1 MNAHD
6 RAVGESLSH
15 DANEQATAFD
25 ANRRYLLAVA
35 YRMLGSYADA
45 EDAVQESWFRLMRTS
60 PDSIDDMRAWLTR
73 VVSRICLDQLRGR
86 ARRPEH
92 PLDRLPDIESS
103 DEPSPLAR
111 AETADRVGYALML
124 VLERLTPDERL
135 AYVLHDVFGL
145 PFDEIAGLVERT
157 PQAARKLASRA
168 REKVRGG
175 AASSPRARATTAQR
189 RALVEAFLAAAEGG
203 DITALVAVL
212 HPDVPFR
219 LDDASGGRI
228 IRGAE
233 AVASEA
239 AAFRR
244 FATGYE
250 FEIVEIG
257 DGFGVLASERGVPA
271 SILFFTTDAER
282 ITALEAR
289 VLS

>member
-1 MNAHD
+1 MSLHD
-6 RAVGESLSH
+6 RDASESGPR
-15 DANEQATAFD
+15 DANDRAAAFD

-45 EDAVQESWFRLMRTS
+45 EDAVQESWFRLMRTA
-60 PDSIDDMRAWLTR
+60 PDSIDDLRAWLTR

-86 ARRPEH
+86 ARHPEH
-92 PLDRLPDIESS
+92 PLDFLPDVESP
-103 DEPSPLAR
+103 DEPTPHAR
-111 AETADRVGYALML
+111 AETADRVGYALMI

-145 PFDEIAGLVERT
+145 PFDEIAELVERT

-168 REKVRGG
+168 RERVRGD
-175 AASSPRARATTAQR
+175 AVSSPRARATTAQR
-189 RALVEAFLAAAEGG
+189 RALVEAFLAAAGGG
-203 DITALVAVL
+203 DIAGLVAVL

-219 LDDASGGRI
+219 LDGADGGRI
-228 IRGAE
+228 VRGAE

-239 AAFRR
+239 ASFRR

-257 DGFGVLASERGVPA
+257 DGFGVLASEGGVPA
-271 SILFFTTDAER
+271 SVLFFTTDAER
-282 ITALEAR
+282 ITGLETR
-289 VLS
+289 TLR

>member
-1 MNAHD
+1 M
-6 RAVGESLSH
+6 SSH
-15 DANEQATAFD
+15 DVPDQAAAFD

-45 EDAVQESWFRLMRTS
+45 EDAVQESWFRLMRAQ
-60 PDSIDDMRAWLTR
+60 PEVDDLRAWLTR
-73 VVSRICLDQLRGR
+73 VVSRICLDQLRAR
-86 ARRPEH
+86 SRRPEH
-92 PLDRLPDIESS
+92 PLDVLPDIEAP
-103 DEPSPLAR
+103 DEPTPHAR

-145 PFDEIAGLVERT
+145 PFEEIAELVERT

-168 REKVRGG
+168 RGRVRGD
-175 AASSPRARATTAQR
+175 AASSPRARATSAQR
-189 RALVEAFLAAAEGG
+189 RALVEAFLAAAGGG
-203 DITALVAVL
+203 DIAGLIAVL

-219 LDDASGGRI
+219 LDGPGEARVV
-228 IRGAE
+228 RGAE

-244 FATGYE
+244 FAVGYE

-257 DGFGVLASERGVPA
+257 DGFGVLASEGGVPA
-271 SILFFTTDAER
+271 SILFFSTDAER
-282 ITALEAR
+282 ITELEAR
-289 VLS
+289 TLR